1 MLEARA
7 LRKTFG
13 RTVALDG
20 VSLEIGDGEIV
31 AITGPSGSGKS
42 TLLHCLAGIIR
53 PESGEVHFDGRRVD
67 TLDDADRTKL
77 RRESFGVVF
86 QSGGLIPELTAE
98 ENVAL
103 PLLFNRH
110 GRQESLLAARSRLER
125 LEVADCAARRPGELS
140 GGQLQRVAVARALVT
155 GPRVV
160 FADEPTGALDSLA
173 GERVMDE
180 LVGTARADGTT
191 LVIVTHDNRV
201 AAYADR
207 EIVLRDGRMAGV
219 TV

>member
-20 VSLEIGDGEIV
+20 VSMEIGDREIV

-53 PESGEVHFDGRRVD
+53 PESGEVHLDGRRVD
-67 TLDDADRTKL
+67 TLDEAGRTKL
-77 RRESFGVVF
+77 RRQSFGVVF
-86 QSGGLIPELTAE
+86 QSGRLVPELTAE

-110 GRQESLLAARSRLER
+110 GRRESLLAARSRLER
-125 LEVADCAARRPGELS
+125 LDVADCAARRPGELS

-207 EIVLRDGRMAGV
+207 EIALRDGRPTGV

>member
-7 LRKTFG
+7 LRKTFA

-20 VSLEIGDGEIV
+20 VSVEIGDGEIV

-53 PESGEVHFDGRRVD
+53 PESGEVHFEGRRVD
-67 TLDDADRTKL
+67 TLDDADRTRL
-77 RRESFGVVF
+77 RRQSFGVVF
-86 QSGGLIPELTAE
+86 QSGRLVPELTAE

-125 LEVADCAARRPGELS
+125 LDVADCAARRPGELS

-207 EIVLRDGRMAGV
+207 EIALRDGRLSGV

>member
-7 LRKTFG
+7 LRKTFA

-20 VSLEIGDGEIV
+20 VSAEIGDGEIV

-67 TLDDADRTKL
+67 TLDDDERTRL
-77 RRESFGVVF
+77 RRQSFGVVF
-86 QSGGLIPELTAE
+86 QSGRLVPELTAE

-125 LEVADCAARRPGELS
+125 LDVAGCAGKRPGELS
-140 GGQLQRVAVARALVT
+140 GGQLQRVAVAPPAPSPAPAPDRRRSDA
-155 GPRVV
+155 
-160 FADEPTGALDSLA
+160 
-173 GERVMDE
+173 
-180 LVGTARADGTT
+180 ARPPA
-191 LVIVTHDNRV
+191 R
-201 AAYADR
+201 DR
-207 EIVLRDGRMAGV
+207 RRP
-219 TV
+219 